1 MTETIKTTENRIRR
15 LANKKNGYFFA
26 QDAIAVGIS
35 RWNLTELAAL
45 KVIKKV
51 SYGLYSL
58 SEIIPDELFI
68 TQLQSPKAIFSHE
81 TALFFNG
88 YSDQVPIR
96 YTVSVPNG
104 YISKKLGAVYDVRHV
119 ARDYSEEGIDIVK
132 SNLGNDLR
140 VYCIERTLCDLLH
153 RPSALDKGRFVS
165 AIQRYLKSSHKD
177 ILKLVRFAQIL
188 HVEKKLLPYLEVLQ

>member
-1 MTETIKTTENRIRR
+1 MS
-15 LANKKNGYFFA
+15 
-26 QDAIAVGIS
+26 DALDLVWRTFLEFEA
-35 RWNLTELAAL
+35 
-45 KVIKKV
+45 
-51 SYGLYSL
+51 
-58 SEIIPDELFI
+58 P
-68 TQLQSPKAIFSHE
+68 
-81 TALFFNG
+81 
-88 YSDQVPIR
+88 
-96 YTVSVPNG
+96 
-104 YISKKLGAVYDVRHV
+104 
-119 ARDYSEEGIDIVK
+119 DYSEEGIDIVK